1 MKRIKEWILRCV
13 GLILGF
19 LGVNLLIFKILFPGP
34 KKRWEQDTYDCAVV
48 CGYHAE
54 EGGSPSRVMK
64 CRVEK
69 AAELWKARRV
79 EYLLMSGGAVK
90 NAYVEAEV
98 MKRYAMELG
107 VPEQYIVEEKE
118 ADCTYRNLKNAARVM
133 KNCGFSDCAVVTS
146 GWHLRKADHY
156 ARRAGLTYVM
166 VRAKEPEGQSLKE
179 TLSLYWETNLHM
191 YLNLWKGYY

>member
-1 MKRIKEWILRCV
+1 
-13 GLILGF
+13 
-19 LGVNLLIFKILFPGP
+19 
-34 KKRWEQDTYDCAVV
+34 
-48 CGYHAE
+48 
-54 EGGSPSRVMK
+54 MK

-118 ADCTYRNLKNAARVM
+118 ADCTYRN
-133 KNCGFSDCAVVTS
+133 
-146 GWHLRKADHY
+146 
-156 ARRAGLTYVM
+156 
-166 VRAKEPEGQSLKE
+166 
-179 TLSLYWETNLHM
+179 
-191 YLNLWKGYY
+191 